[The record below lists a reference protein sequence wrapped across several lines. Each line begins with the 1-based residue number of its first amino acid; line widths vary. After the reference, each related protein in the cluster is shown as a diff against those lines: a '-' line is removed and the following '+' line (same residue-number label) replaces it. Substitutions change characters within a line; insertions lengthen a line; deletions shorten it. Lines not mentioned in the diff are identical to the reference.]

1 MKSITL
7 IKCDDGTIWV
17 TSDEDLIGTE
27 SKFNKII
34 DEGEQMLI
42 ALAEF
47 LEYEPV
53 NLLNLDWGKYN
64 VGRYAKVKE

>member
-7 IKCDDGTIWV
+7 IKCDDETIWV

-27 SKFNKII
+27 SKFNKIT
-34 DEGEQMLI
+34 DEGERMLI

-53 NLLNLDWGKYN
+53 NLLNLDWAKYN

>member
-7 IKCDDGTIWV
+7 TKCDDGTIWV
-17 TSDEDLIGTE
+17 TSDEDSIGTE
-27 SKFNKII
+27 STFNKIT

-53 NLLNLDWGKYN
+53 ELLNLDWDRYG
-64 VGRYAKVKE
+64 VGRYAKVKD